1 MDEQQEKIQWQ
12 TTTGEAVTVGDLT
25 VKPQAQAVSVRW
37 PNGGFVWNRPVAVLV
52 ERGGQQTRLPIVDVT
67 RLAQIGLFGI
77 SAIFTTIFLMLSM
90 KRKKV
95 KS

>member
-1 MDEQQEKIQWQ
+1 MDKQQEKIQWE
-12 TTTGEAVTVGDLT
+12 TTTGEAVSVGDFT

-52 ERGGQQTRLPIVDVT
+52 QQGDQETRLPILDVT
-67 RLAQIGLFGI
+67 RLAQIGLFGL
-77 SAIFTTIFLMLSM
+77 SVIFTTIFLMLSM